1 MTEKDKVIHA
11 CLFRDTKPKTD
22 GGDTNAQ
29 RAAFLNNVTWPDNHT
44 IKVAFFKEPFKYE
57 GAMEDPKYT
66 LEKAKFVQEMVEK
79 KLTPLINIKFEW
91 DVPLDQ
97 SECRIMFVEARGAW
111 STLGTQSLDTSK
123 NEPTMNLGWIDNDTD
138 YDNEVYKGTG
148 IVVLHE
154 FGHLLGMIHEHSRS
168 DVAFQWNKE
177 VVYKQLGGK
186 PNNWS
191 KEDCDTQIFQAYQKS
206 EFNGSEYDKDSMM
219 HYFFPSS
226 YFLAD
231 PGLKKITEMS
241 ETDKFWLSKKY
252 PKSLNDKSV
261 AESND
266 IEKPFNLFD
275 IIWGSKLS
283 KIITVLFIIALLVLL
298 YYLLKPKKVVVITV
312 SSQPI
317 VPPIPVAV
325 PVPPPIPVAVPVPPP
340 IPVAVPVVHQK

>member
-1 MTEKDKVIHA
+1 
-11 CLFRDTKPKTD
+11 
-22 GGDTNAQ
+22 
-29 RAAFLNNVTWPDNHT
+29 
-44 IKVAFFKEPFKYE
+44 
-57 GAMEDPKYT
+57 
-66 LEKAKFVQEMVEK
+66 
-79 KLTPLINIKFEW
+79 
-91 DVPLDQ
+91 
-97 SECRIMFVEARGAW
+97 
-111 STLGTQSLDTSK
+111 
-123 NEPTMNLGWIDNDTD
+123 
-138 YDNEVYKGTG
+138 
-148 IVVLHE
+148 
-154 FGHLLGMIHEHSRS
+154 
-168 DVAFQWNKE
+168 
-177 VVYKQLGGK
+177 
-186 PNNWS
+186 
-191 KEDCDTQIFQAYQKS
+191 
-206 EFNGSEYDKDSMM
+206 
-219 HYFFPSS
+219 
-226 YFLAD
+226 
-231 PGLKKITEMS
+231 MS